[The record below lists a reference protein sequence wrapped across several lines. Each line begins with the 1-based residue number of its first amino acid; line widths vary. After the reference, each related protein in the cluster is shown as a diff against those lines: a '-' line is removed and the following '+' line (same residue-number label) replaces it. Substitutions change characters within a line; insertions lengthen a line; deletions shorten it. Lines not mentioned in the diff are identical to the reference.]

1 MHYFKQYFILI
12 KTHDQMLAGNVESY
26 TVGMLAL
33 FFFSFFQIQLMQV
46 SAAHT
51 FSFCP
56 E

>member
-33 FFFSFFQIQLMQV
+33 FFFFLSDSTDAGKRSTYLLLL
-46 SAAHT
+46 S
-51 FSFCP
+51 
-56 E
+56 